1 MLVSWCLAWTSEFLS
16 RNLRDLGPRYAFGY
30 ASVALG
36 PGMKLQMKDLY
47 LQLSASHS
55 SAFSSPSHAAMKNSL
70 EALQTQKAEMQCKQ
84 SRGPS
89 LGVHYCCSSTVGFGF
104 VFLQALRFCPWA
116 LTKQSNKL
124 KQKFIRIIQNHL
136 KPQCVCVCVCS
147 RMCAG
152 QAFVKPYGLI
162 QIYTCGTAC
171 FRVCSDKFDWQ
182 RNPTQQYAP
191 LRSTYTSSALTSPRK
206 FWAKS
211 PPTRD
216 LLQCADWL
224 LPTHPSCNAHK
235 QCPEQFRGKR
245 RNCAIYQWLV
255 EFRFLNYLKFMMF
268 VKCVIH

>member
-1 MLVSWCLAWTSEFLS
+1 MSVSWCLAWTSEFLS

-136 KPQCVCVCVCS
+136 KPQCVCVCV
-147 RMCAG
+147 
-152 QAFVKPYGLI
+152 P
-162 QIYTCGTAC
+162 AC
-171 FRVCSDKFDWQ
+171 VSGK
-182 RNPTQQYAP
+182 
-191 LRSTYTSSALTSPRK
+191 
-206 FWAKS
+206 
-211 PPTRD
+211 
-216 LLQCADWL
+216 LLQNHMDL
-224 LPTHPSCNAHK
+224 FKYIHVHY
-235 QCPEQFRGKR
+235 G
-245 RNCAIYQWLV
+245 
-255 EFRFLNYLKFMMF
+255 MF
-268 VKCVIH
+268 

>member
-55 SAFSSPSHAAMKNSL
+55 SAFSFPSHAAMKNSL

-136 KPQCVCVCVCS
+136 KPQCVCVCV
-147 RMCAG
+147 
-152 QAFVKPYGLI
+152 P
-162 QIYTCGTAC
+162 AC
-171 FRVCSDKFDWQ
+171 VPGK
-182 RNPTQQYAP
+182 
-191 LRSTYTSSALTSPRK
+191 
-206 FWAKS
+206 
-211 PPTRD
+211 
-216 LLQCADWL
+216 LL
-224 LPTHPSCNAHK
+224 
-235 QCPEQFRGKR
+235 
-245 RNCAIYQWLV
+245 
-255 EFRFLNYLKFMMF
+255 
-268 VKCVIH
+268 